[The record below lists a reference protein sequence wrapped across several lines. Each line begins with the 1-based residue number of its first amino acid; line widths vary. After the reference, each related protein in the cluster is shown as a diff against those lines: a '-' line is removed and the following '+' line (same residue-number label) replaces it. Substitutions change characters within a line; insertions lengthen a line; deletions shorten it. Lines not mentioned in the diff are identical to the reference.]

1 MKPAI
6 HIPEKYAS
14 RYGLLGAFCSELGR
28 GFGAEGFEVNPR
40 ADVTGGL
47 LPPPRSSL
55 RDEHSS
61 PGGGGSKSVYVFFNN
76 PPPVEQLWQWTGGP
90 GGERKVVQWC
100 VDHPLTLP
108 GAVVDQLARDP
119 GYRLLLVADDDLHL
133 VQMRWPGV
141 RVARCWHGV
150 DESALCDEAGIE
162 ESHAHALPAGGPPAG
177 MQWHGD
183 GRVGRDIDVLL
194 AGWIAPE
201 AELARQKAL
210 VPAALHESC
219 EEIVRLRLRNPVM
232 SFGHAYD
239 LAMPLGLHASDPWG
253 LMSVVFAYTTS
264 KLNRVRRV
272 RVIQSLGGLNVGL
285 LGDPSLREMEKEAD
299 GVRYLGQAEYH
310 ELPGWL
316 KRTKVSIALGPTQF
330 VHSFSERLLLSLAA
344 GCATVADDRHWVREQ
359 FGQEGGPGCVDTFP
373 IEWAPNVRE
382 PVEKLLADPA
392 RRAAMGTAGRAIV
405 AREHLWR
412 HRVPVVM
419 SVAGVGIGH

>member
-14 RYGLLGAFCSELGR
+14 RYGLLGAFCAELGR
-28 GFGAEGFEVNPR
+28 GCAAEGYRVNPTD
-40 ADVTGGL
+40 AHGKG
-47 LPPPRSSL
+47 
-55 RDEHSS
+55 
-61 PGGGGSKSVYVFFNN
+61 VYVFFNN
-76 PPPVEQLWQWTGGP
+76 PPPVEQLWQWTGAP
-90 GGERKVVQWC
+90 GGERSVVQWC

-108 GAVVDQLARDP
+108 GPVVDQLSRDP

-133 VQMRWPGV
+133 AQMRWPGA

-150 DESALCDEAGIE
+150 DEAALCDEAGIE
-162 ESHAHALPAGGPPAG
+162 ESHAGGE
-177 MQWHGD
+177 
-183 GRVGRDIDVLL
+183 RDIDVLL

-239 LAMPLGLHASDPWG
+239 LAMPLGLRASDPWG

-264 KLNRVRRV
+264 KVNRVRRV
-272 RVIQSLGGLNVGL
+272 RIIQSLTGLSVGL

-344 GCATVADDRHWVREQ
+344 GCATVADDRHWVRQQ
-359 FGQEGGPGCVDTFP
+359 FGREGGAACVDTFA
-373 IEWAPNVRE
+373 IDWAANVRE
-382 PVEKLLADPA
+382 PVEKLLADPT
-392 RRAAMGTAGRAIV
+392 RRAAMGAAGRSVV

-412 HRVPVVM
+412 HRVPGLLAM
-419 SVAGVGIGH
+419 CSIQG